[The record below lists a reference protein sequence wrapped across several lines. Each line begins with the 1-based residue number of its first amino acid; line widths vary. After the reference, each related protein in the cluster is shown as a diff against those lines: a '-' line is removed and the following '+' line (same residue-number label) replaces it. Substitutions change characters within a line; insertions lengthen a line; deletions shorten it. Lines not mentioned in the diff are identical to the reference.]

1 MIAKLELSRLRQIG
15 WDEWD
20 PIGIR
25 SIDDHSWRG
34 PAADEYDQYLLHA
47 ARLLLGGAGKERAI
61 EYLDMIASEH
71 MGLGKK
77 TEAGRIAAVRT
88 VDAIAAYLGS
98 LSDAVRSKLARIR
111 QGQGQSRESS

>member
-1 MIAKLELSRLRQIG
+1 MIPKLELSRLRQIG

-25 SIDDHSWRG
+25 SINDQSWRG

-47 ARLLLGGAGKERAI
+47 ASLLLGGAGKKRVV

-71 MGLGKK
+71 MVLGR

-88 VDAIAAYLGS
+88 VDAIAAYLAR
-98 LSDAVRSKLARIR
+98 LSDGPLEI
-111 QGQGQSRESS
+111 G

>member
-1 MIAKLELSRLRQIG
+1 MTSKLELSRLRQIG

-25 SIDDHSWRG
+25 SMDDQCWRSS
-34 PAADEYDQYLLHA
+34 AANEYDAYLIHA
-47 ARLLLGGAGKERAI
+47 ASLLRGGAEKLRAV

-71 MGLGKK
+71 MGLGR

-88 VDAIAAYLGS
+88 VEAIAAYLNR
-98 LSDAVRSKLARIR
+98 LSDGPAKTR
-111 QGQGQSRESS
+111 